1 MKTIKELFD
10 EHGSVWLSWP
20 QTPNVKQ
27 FKPLGFTSD
36 QKYIIGEL
44 FRDRVMC
51 WPYDVDEK
59 GFVLHQEVK
68 QKKKYYQYAVKYKN
82 VKMPLLT
89 HGMYSAEKE
98 FKEASEDFAY
108 LEEQEIE
115 WIKRIEPGIEVEE

>member
-44 FRDRVMC
+44 FRDQVMC
-51 WPYDVDEK
+51 WAYGVDQK

-68 QKKKYYQYAVKYKN
+68 QKKIYYQYVYKARDG
-82 VKMPLLT
+82 KIYTESELYL
-89 HGMYSAEKE
+89 GDDE
-98 FKEASEDFAY
+98 FRESMCDFKF
-108 LEEQEIE
+108 Q
-115 WIKRIEPGIEVEE
+115 WFKKVEPGIEVEE